1 MSAGRITKALIV
13 AVIGVFVGMGT
24 LGTVAGAKPKPKPNA
39 PKKTADATFQAR
51 GSVGEAYVVNAEPG
65 DKLMLV
71 SPKNKV
77 LRTGVADSFGSK
89 IFYVVKP
96 GPGYSVRLKKDGEVY
111 GTKRFN
117 IRRPDANPPQSYYKG
132 IELKEGLN
140 YVRMRDGVEL
150 AMTVRLPFGKSSL
163 SQGPFPTYIEY
174 SGYQTA
180 APKSLIAS
188 VIGGGPSDP
197 LAPATSTAVGSVIGP
212 LLDFA
217 VVSVQMR
224 GSGCSGGAFDLFG
237 LPTTYDG
244 YDAIETVAAQDWVK
258 GKVGMGGISFSGITQ
273 LFAAGTQPPNL
284 AAISPLSVT
293 DDMYTGTGYPGGIF
307 NKGFAFSWITE
318 RGRDA
323 QPGPEGGQAWS
334 RILSDPASPDFDP
347 KCAANQR
354 LRLQTMDYNKQI
366 EKNRFRT
373 PQLFKDRSPG
383 AWIKRI
389 KVPTFL
395 VGAFQDEQTGGHF
408 VDSLKNFPKTNR
420 DVWINLTNGVHAD
433 SLGPS
438 TITRWAEFMK
448 LFVADEVPKM
458 PAIVLSL
465 SGELYEFLADAPAL
479 PVQDS
484 ELKNFQSAALAKA
497 EFRKRYKRV
506 YLMMDNGAAIDGSPG
521 AIGATWSLNYNKWPI
536 PAVKPTTWWLGAGGK
551 LTARKPGKFASA
563 RYTGDPSA
571 RPPQTLN
578 GASESDSWAPQPD
591 YDWAPVADGKGLGW
605 ISPTLARDVVLGG
618 SASLDVWV
626 RSSARDTDLQMTLTE
641 VRPDGKETLV
651 QNGWLRASHRKLYP
665 KQSTVLNPVPTH
677 LEQDAR
683 RMRKGK
689 FELVRVP
696 MFAVAH
702 AFRAGSKI
710 RINLQAPGGDRQIWD
725 FDTLENGSITNTI
738 GLGGKFPSKIVLPVL
753 EGANAKGTPLPVPT
767 ALRGQPSRDYV
778 PASNGG

>member
-1 MSAGRITKALIV
+1 MRAGRISKAFIV
-13 AVIGVFVGMGT
+13 AVIGIFVGMGMT
-24 LGTVAGAKPKPKPNA
+24 SAAAGAKTKPNA
-39 PKKTADATFQAR
+39 PRTTAEATFKAR

-65 DKLMLV
+65 DRLMLV
-71 SPKNKV
+71 SRENKI
-77 LRTGVADSFGSK
+77 LRTGAADSFGSK
-89 IFYVVKP
+89 IFYFVKP
-96 GPGYSVRLKKDGEVY
+96 GAGYSVRLRKDGKVY
-111 GTKRFN
+111 GTKPFS
-117 IRRPDANPPQSYYKG
+117 IRRADANPPQSYYEG
-132 IELKEGLN
+132 IELEEGLN
-140 YVRMRDGVEL
+140 YVRMRDGIEL
-150 AMTVRLPFGKSSL
+150 AMTVRLPFGKTSL
-163 SQGPFPTYIEY
+163 TQGPFPTYIEY

-188 VIGGGPSDP
+188 VIGGGASDP

-273 LFAAGTQPPNL
+273 LFTAGTQPPNL

-293 DDMYTGTGYPGGIF
+293 DDMYAGTGYPGGIF
-307 NKGFAFSWITE
+307 NKGFAFSWISD

-334 RILSDPASPDFDP
+334 RILSDPTSPDYDP
-347 KCAANQR
+347 KCAANQE
-354 LRLQTMDYNKQI
+354 LRLQTMDYNKLI
-366 EKNRFRT
+366 EENQFRT
-373 PQLFKDRSPG
+373 PALFKDRAPG

-408 VDSLKNFPKTNR
+408 ADSLKNFPKTNR

-448 LFVADEVPKM
+448 LFVANEVPKM
-458 PAIVLSL
+458 PAIVLQL
-465 SGELYEFLADAPAL
+465 SSELYEFLADAPAL
-479 PVQDS
+479 PVADS
-484 ELKNFQSAALAKA
+484 ELRNFQSAALAKA
-497 EFRKRYKRV
+497 EFRRRYKRV

-521 AIGATWSLNYNKWPI
+521 AIGATWSLNYNNWPI
-536 PAVKPTTWWLGAGGK
+536 PAVKPTSWWLGAGGK
-551 LTARKPGKFASA
+551 LTARKPGMFASA

-591 YDWAPVADGKGLGW
+591 YDWAPIAAGKGLGW
-605 ISPTLARDVVLGG
+605 ISPTLAKDLVLGG
-618 SASLDVWV
+618 SGSMDVWV

-651 QNGWLRASHRKLYP
+651 QNGWLRASHRKLDR

-677 LEQDAR
+677 LKQDAL
-683 RMRKGK
+683 RMRQGK

-753 EGANAKGTPLPVPT
+753 EGATAKGTPLPVPT

>member
-1 MSAGRITKALIV
+1 MSAGRISRGLTV
-13 AVIGVFVGMGT
+13 AVIGVFVGLGLTGSAAVAKT
-24 LGTVAGAKPKPKPNA
+24 LPNA
-39 PKKTADATFQAR
+39 PKPTAGASFEAR
-51 GSVGEAYVVNAEPG
+51 GSIGEAYVVDAEPG
-65 DKLMLV
+65 DLLMLV
-71 SPKNKV
+71 TPDNKI
-77 LRTGVADSFGSK
+77 LRTGVADSYGSK
-89 IFYVVKP
+89 IFYFVEP
-96 GPGYSVRLKKDGEVY
+96 GPGYSVRVRKDGKVF
-111 GTKRFN
+111 GSKRFT
-117 IRRPDANPPQSYYKG
+117 IRKKDANPPQSYYDG

-150 AMTVRLPFGKSSL
+150 AMTVRLPFGKTSL

-174 SGYQTA
+174 SGYQVA
-180 APKSLIAS
+180 APKSLISS
-188 VIGGGPSDP
+188 VVGGGASDP

-237 LPTTYDG
+237 LPTTFDG
-244 YDAIETVAAQDWVK
+244 YDAVETVAAQDWVK

-273 LFAAGTQPPNL
+273 LFTAGTQPPNL

-293 DDMYTGTGYPGGIF
+293 DDMYSATGYPGGIF
-307 NKGFAFSWITE
+307 NKGFAYSWISQ
-318 RGRDA
+318 RGDDA
-323 QPGPEGGQAWS
+323 RPGPEGGQAWS
-334 RILSDPASPDFDP
+334 RILSDPTSPDYDP
-347 KCAANQR
+347 KCAANQE
-354 LRLQTMDYNKQI
+354 LRLQTMNYNQLI
-366 EKNRFRT
+366 EKNKYRT
-373 PQLFKDRSPG
+373 PALFKDRSPG
-383 AWIKRI
+383 AWISRI

-408 VDSLKNFPKTNR
+408 VDSLRKFPKSNR
-420 DVWINLTNGVHAD
+420 NVWLNLTNGVHAD

-448 LFVADEVPKM
+448 LFVANEVPKM

-479 PVQDS
+479 PVLDS
-484 ELKNFQSAALAKA
+484 ELKNFPSAALAKE
-497 EFRKRYKRV
+497 EFRKRYRKI
-506 YLMMDNGAAIDGSPG
+506 YLMMDNGAAIPGSPG
-521 AIGATWSLNYNKWPI
+521 AIGAAWSLGYDAWPI
-536 PAVKPTTWWLGAGGK
+536 PQAKATTWWLGAGGT
-551 LTARKPGKFASA
+551 LAARKPASLKTA
-563 RYTGDPSA
+563 SYTGDPSA

-591 YDWAPVADGKGLGW
+591 YNWAPIADGKGLGW
-605 ISPTLARDVVLGG
+605 TSPALTKDTVIGG
-618 SASLDVWV
+618 SGSLDLWV

-651 QNGWLRASHRKLYP
+651 QNGWLRASHRKLDP

-677 LEQDAR
+677 LEKDAR
-683 RMRKGK
+683 PMPRGK
-689 FELVRVP
+689 FELVRIP
-696 MFAVAH
+696 MFAAAH

-725 FDTLENGSITNTI
+725 FDTLEDGSITNTI
-738 GLGGKFPSKIVLPVL
+738 GLGGKFPSKVVLPVL
-753 EGANAKGTPLPVPT
+753 QGATAKGTPLPVPT